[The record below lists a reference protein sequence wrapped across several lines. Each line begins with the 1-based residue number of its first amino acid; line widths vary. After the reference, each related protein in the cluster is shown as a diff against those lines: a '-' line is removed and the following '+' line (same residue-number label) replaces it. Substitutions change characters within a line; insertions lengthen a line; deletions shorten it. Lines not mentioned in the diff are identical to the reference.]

1 MESPVTA
8 RQLRARGKK
17 VNIVGAATFG
27 IGGWFMVGRK
37 GTGILAI
44 FLHFVGLLFFLIG
57 GLVINFVVWVVGMI
71 VPGMWVRRDAMDQ
84 VLFDREVERQQLRD
98 NLAGG
103 RNAQGSVDGRR

>member
-8 RQLRARGKK
+8 KQLAWRGKK

-37 GTGILAI
+37 GFGVLAI
-44 FLHFVGLLFFLIG
+44 FLHIVGFFMMLFGGFFL
-57 GLVINFVVWVVGMI
+57 NMTVWLVGMI
-71 VPGMWVRRDAMDQ
+71 FPGLAVRRDAMDQ

-98 NLAGG
+98 KLAGG
-103 RNAQGSVDGRR
+103 GNA